1 MVLKAQLY
9 LRKFNKALDGKNIF
23 KNQNRSFPEIIIQTL
38 FKRAAT
44 SNVDALFANV
54 NVLYD

>member
-1 MVLKAQLY
+1 MVSKAQLY

-38 FKRAAT
+38 FKCTAT
-44 SNVDALFANV
+44 SNVDAPFANV
-54 NVLYD
+54 NALYD